1 MNITI
6 TLTHK
11 CGHKETTPFSLITLA
26 VRYAESVANN
36 DKNDIVSVLMQVPD
50 GEREFIS

>member
-1 MNITI
+1 MNITV

-11 CGHKETTPFSLITLA
+11 CGFRETTPFSLITLA

-36 DKNDIVSVLMQVPD
+36 ERKDIISVLMKGPD